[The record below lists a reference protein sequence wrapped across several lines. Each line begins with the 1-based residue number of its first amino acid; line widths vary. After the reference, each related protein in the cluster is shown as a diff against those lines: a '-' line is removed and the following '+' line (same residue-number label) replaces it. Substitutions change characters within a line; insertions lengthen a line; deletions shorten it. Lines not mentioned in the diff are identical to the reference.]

1 MINIKVDTR
10 KVERQFRNISSKF
23 SKLVDEAYGEFV
35 KNTPKLSGNARNK
48 TRKTGNNIRAGYNYA
63 DKLDRGYS
71 KKAPQGMTKP
81 TVEFIKKRIERI
93 LKENR

>member
-10 KVERQFRNISSKF
+10 KVQRQFRNISRGF
-23 SKLVDEAYGEFV
+23 SKLVDGAYSEFV
-35 KNTPKLSGNARNK
+35 KNTPKNTGNARNK
-48 TRKTGNNIRAGYNYA
+48 TKKFGNNIRAGYDYA
-63 DKLDRGYS
+63 DRLDKGYS